1 MSTPAV
7 LRSADAAA
15 VARYLQ
21 VRGLLHDRHLA
32 RVERLILERYHVQP
46 TRRLHS
52 SFAAHVRSGFVR
64 PGEGELWPVAFTTTV
79 ELSVALCV
87 ELSAE
92 RVAELG
98 TTLNGP
104 RRIRHRSWEDWWGW
118 EKPLAQLCA
127 DFFSLNADDQEDAVA
142 AWFGER
148 LEWLA
153 AGGLIRRRQS
163 SS

>member
-1 MSTPAV
+1 MASPDT
-7 LRSADAAA
+7 LRAADAAA

-32 RVERLILERYHVQP
+32 RVERLVLERYHVQP

-52 SFAAHVRSGFVR
+52 SFAAHVRGGFVR

-79 ELSVALCV
+79 EISVALCV

-92 RVAELG
+92 RVADLG

-104 RRIRHRSWEDWWGW
+104 HHVRHRHWEGWWGW
-118 EKPLAQLCA
+118 EKPLAQLA
-127 DFFSLNADDQEDAVA
+127 PDFFDL
-142 AWFGER
+142 
-148 LEWLA
+148 
-153 AGGLIRRRQS
+153 
-163 SS
+163 

>member
-1 MSTPAV
+1 MASPDT
-7 LRSADAAA
+7 LRAADAAA

-21 VRGLLHDRHLA
+21 VRGVLHDRHLA

-52 SFAAHVRSGFVR
+52 SFAAHVRTGFVR
-64 PGEGELWPVAFTTTV
+64 PAEGELWPVAFTTTV
-79 ELSVALCV
+79 DLSVALCV

-92 RVAELG
+92 RVADLG
-98 TTLNGP
+98 TTLDGP

-118 EKPLAQLCA
+118 EKPLAQLGT
-127 DFFSLNADDQEDAVA
+127 DFFNLDADEQEEAVA

-153 AGGLIRRRQS
+153 TGRLIRRRQG
-163 SS
+163 

>member
-1 MSTPAV
+1 MPPADA
-7 LRSADAAA
+7 LRDSDAAA

-46 TRRLHS
+46 TKRLHS
-52 SFAAHVRSGFVR
+52 SFAAHVRCGFVR

-79 ELSVALCV
+79 ELSLALCV
-87 ELSAE
+87 ELSPE
-92 RVAELG
+92 RVADLG
-98 TTLNGP
+98 TTLDGP

-118 EKPLAQLCA
+118 EAPLAQVGA
-127 DFFSLNADDQEDAVA
+127 DFFDLDGAAQEGAIV

-148 LEWLA
+148 LEWLVK
-153 AGGLIRRRQS
+153 GGLMRRR
-163 SS
+163 

>member
-1 MSTPAV
+1 MPPADTI
-7 LRSADAAA
+7 RASDAAA

-32 RVERLILERYHVQP
+32 RVERLILERYQVQQ

-52 SFAAHVRSGFVR
+52 SFAAHVRGGFVR

-92 RVAELG
+92 RVADLG
-98 TTLNGP
+98 TTLGGP

-118 EKPLAQLCA
+118 EKPLAQIAA
-127 DFFSLNADDQEDAVA
+127 DFFDLDGGAQEDAVA
-142 AWFGER
+142 AWYGEQ

-153 AGGLIRRRQS
+153 KGGLLRRRVG
-163 SS
+163 